1 MTPCLVG
8 TRRGGPSPG
17 GPALAPAVSGTR
29 LSLHEV
35 RAHPSLLNGQTG
47 MWATGAAR
55 PRRDGRWPVLGVR
68 PCPSGAQG
76 RVQAGRHAAALP
88 SRLTG
93 QPWGDDRVSGP
104 RAPGCTVHET
114 GRRPP
119 PAGGALP
126 GCCLVA
132 PPSAHDRSGA
142 SEVQGASSGLAAR
155 LPVRHSP
162 NVYSEWFSS
171 NI

>member
-1 MTPCLVG
+1 M
-8 TRRGGPSPG
+8 
-17 GPALAPAVSGTR
+17 
-29 LSLHEV
+29 
-35 RAHPSLLNGQTG
+35 
-47 MWATGAAR
+47 
-55 PRRDGRWPVLGVR
+55 LGVQ
-68 PCPSGAQG
+68 PCPSGG
-76 RVQAGRHAAALP
+76 AGQSAGGQTRGCSSVTADRAAGP
-88 SRLTG
+88 PG

-114 GRRPP
+114 RRRPL

-132 PPSAHDRSGA
+132 PPWARDRSGA
-142 SEVQGASSGLAAR
+142 SEVQSASSGLAAR